1 MRNGRAPAGFRPNGR
16 PFGLQSRSR
25 LGTFEPAKS
34 MESGEVL
41 ALGNPCET
49 AKPHSRIPAQ
59 GVAVWSAA
67 QISFRR
73 LRTAKSMEVSALGN
87 PCETAEPLQH
97 SGPMGGRL
105 VCRAD
110 LVWAPLNP
118 LKTWRVESKGIG
130 AGQPMR
136 NSRASA
142 GFRPNGWP
150 FGLQSRSRLG
160 TFEPAQSMEVSAL
173 GNPCET
179 AQPQQDSG
187 SMCGRLVCRA
197 DLVWAPLN
205 PLKAW
210 RVERYWRWA
219 THAKQQSPT
228 AGFQPKGW
236 PFGLQRR
243 SRLGTFEPDKS
254 MESGKVLALG
264 NPCETAE
271 PLQDSGPMGGR
282 LVCRADL
289 VWAPLNP
296 LKAWR
301 VERYWRWATHAK
313 QQSPTAGFQPKGW
326 PFGLQRR
333 SRLGTVEPAKSMEV
347 SALGNPCETAEP
359 LQDSGP
365 MGGRLVCRADLV
377 WAPLNPLKTW
387 RVERYW
393 RWATHAKRQSPCR
406 IQAQWVAVW
415 SAEPISFGHL

>member
-1 MRNGRAPAGFRPNGR
+1 
-16 PFGLQSRSR
+16 
-25 LGTFEPAKS
+25 

-49 AKPHSRIPAQ
+49 AKP
-59 GVAVWSAA
+59 
-67 QISFRR
+67 
-73 LRTAKSMEVSALGN
+73 
-87 PCETAEPLQH
+87 LQD
-97 SGPMGGRL
+97 SGPMGGRV

-110 LVWAPLNP
+110 
-118 LKTWRVESKGIG
+118 
-130 AGQPMR
+130 
-136 NSRASA
+136 
-142 GFRPNGWP
+142 
-150 FGLQSRSRLG
+150 
-160 TFEPAQSMEVSAL
+160 
-173 GNPCET
+173 
-179 AQPQQDSG
+179 
-187 SMCGRLVCRA
+187 
-197 DLVWAPLN
+197 
-205 PLKAW
+205 
-210 RVERYWRWA
+210 WRWA

-228 AGFQPKGW
+228 AGFQPNGW

-243 SRLGTFEPDKS
+243 SRLGTFEPAKNL
-254 MESGKVLALG
+254 ESGEVLALG

-301 VERYWRWATHAK
+301 VERSWRWATHA
-313 QQSPTAGFQPKGW
+313 Q
-326 PFGLQRR
+326 
-333 SRLGTVEPAKSMEV
+333 
-347 SALGNPCETAEP
+347 
-359 LQDSGP
+359 QDSGP

>member
-1 MRNGRAPAGFRPNGR
+1 
-16 PFGLQSRSR
+16 
-25 LGTFEPAKS
+25 
-34 MESGEVL
+34 
-41 ALGNPCET
+41 
-49 AKPHSRIPAQ
+49 
-59 GVAVWSAA
+59 
-67 QISFRR
+67 
-73 LRTAKSMEVSALGN
+73 
-87 PCETAEPLQH
+87 
-97 SGPMGGRL
+97 MG
-105 VCRAD
+105 
-110 LVWAPLNP
+110 
-118 LKTWRVESKGIG
+118 
-130 AGQPMR
+130 
-136 NSRASA
+136 
-142 GFRPNGWP
+142 
-150 FGLQSRSRLG
+150 
-160 TFEPAQSMEVSAL
+160 
-173 GNPCET
+173 
-179 AQPQQDSG
+179 
-187 SMCGRLVCRA
+187 GRLVCRA

-243 SRLGTFEPDKS
+243 SRLGTFEPAKS
-254 MESGKVLALG
+254 MEVSALG
-264 NPCETAE
+264 NPCETAEPLQDSGPMGGRLVCRADLVWAPLNPLKTWRVERYWRWATHANLEGRPYTENAYTELTYTKTGFYGHKALSRTHRRFHVHTGVFTIFTFFHVHSWFFHVHLHTFSRTYFGFHVHLLFSRPHLVFAYTPPFSSSFGQTDFGHIFRVQMVPQETAE

-326 PFGLQRR
+326 PFGLQCR
-333 SRLGTVEPAKSMEV
+333 SRLGTFEPAESMEV

>member
-1 MRNGRAPAGFRPNGR
+1 
-16 PFGLQSRSR
+16 
-25 LGTFEPAKS
+25 
-34 MESGEVL
+34 
-41 ALGNPCET
+41 
-49 AKPHSRIPAQ
+49 
-59 GVAVWSAA
+59 
-67 QISFRR
+67 
-73 LRTAKSMEVSALGN
+73 
-87 PCETAEPLQH
+87 
-97 SGPMGGRL
+97 
-105 VCRAD
+105 
-110 LVWAPLNP
+110 
-118 LKTWRVESKGIG
+118 
-130 AGQPMR
+130 
-136 NSRASA
+136 
-142 GFRPNGWP
+142 
-150 FGLQSRSRLG
+150 
-160 TFEPAQSMEVSAL
+160 MEVSAL

-179 AQPQQDSG
+179 AQPQQDAG

-228 AGFQPKGW
+228 AGFQRKGW

-243 SRLGTFEPDKS
+243 SRLGTFEPAKS
-254 MESGKVLALG
+254 MESGEVLALG

-301 VERYWRWATHAK
+301 VGRYWRWATHAK

-333 SRLGTVEPAKSMEV
+333 SRLGTFEPAKSMEV

>member
-1 MRNGRAPAGFRPNGR
+1 
-16 PFGLQSRSR
+16 
-25 LGTFEPAKS
+25 
-34 MESGEVL
+34 
-41 ALGNPCET
+41 
-49 AKPHSRIPAQ
+49 
-59 GVAVWSAA
+59 
-67 QISFRR
+67 
-73 LRTAKSMEVSALGN
+73 
-87 PCETAEPLQH
+87 
-97 SGPMGGRL
+97 
-105 VCRAD
+105 
-110 LVWAPLNP
+110 
-118 LKTWRVESKGIG
+118 
-130 AGQPMR
+130 MR

-160 TFEPAQSMEVSAL
+160 TFEPAESMEVSAL

-243 SRLGTFEPDKS
+243 SRLGTFEPAKS
-254 MESGKVLALG
+254 MESGEVLALG

-333 SRLGTVEPAKSMEV
+333 SRLGTFEPAKSMESGEV
-347 SALGNPCETAEP
+347 LALGNPCETAEP

-377 WAPLNPLKTW
+377 WAPLNPLKAW

-393 RWATHAKRQSPCR
+393 RWATHAKQQSPTAGFQPKGWPFGLQRRSRLGTFEPAKNLESGEVLALGNPCETAEPLQDSGPMGGRCVCR
-406 IQAQWVAVW
+406 AAKSMESGEVLALGNPCETAKPHSRIPAQWVAVW
-415 SAEPISFGHL
+415 SAAPISFGHL

>member
-1 MRNGRAPAGFRPNGR
+1 MRNGRAPAGFRRNGW

-25 LGTFEPAKS
+25 LGTFEPAKNL
-34 MESGEVL
+34 ESGEVL

-59 GVAVWSAA
+59 GVAVWSAEP
-67 QISFRR
+67 ISFRH
-73 LRTAKSMEVSALGN
+73 LRTRWKHG
-87 PCETAEPLQH
+87 
-97 SGPMGGRL
+97 
-105 VCRAD
+105 
-110 LVWAPLNP
+110 
-118 LKTWRVESKGIG
+118 GIG

-136 NSRASA
+136 NSTAPA

-160 TFEPAQSMEVSAL
+160 TFEPA
-173 GNPCET
+173 
-179 AQPQQDSG
+179 
-187 SMCGRLVCRA
+187 
-197 DLVWAPLN
+197 
-205 PLKAW
+205 
-210 RVERYWRWA
+210 
-219 THAKQQSPT
+219 
-228 AGFQPKGW
+228 
-236 PFGLQRR
+236 
-243 SRLGTFEPDKS
+243 KS
-254 MESGKVLALG
+254 MESGEVLALG

-326 PFGLQRR
+326 PFGLPRR
-333 SRLGTVEPAKSMEV
+333 SRLGTFEPAKSMEV
-347 SALGNPCETAEP
+347 Y
-359 LQDSGP
+359 
-365 MGGRLVCRADLV
+365 R
-377 WAPLNPLKTW
+377 
-387 RVERYW
+387 

-415 SAEPISFGHL
+415 AAEPISFGHLWTR

>member
-1 MRNGRAPAGFRPNGR
+1 MRNGRAP
-16 PFGLQSRSR
+16 
-25 LGTFEPAKS
+25 
-34 MESGEVL
+34 
-41 ALGNPCET
+41 
-49 AKPHSRIPAQ
+49 
-59 GVAVWSAA
+59 
-67 QISFRR
+67 
-73 LRTAKSMEVSALGN
+73 
-87 PCETAEPLQH
+87 
-97 SGPMGGRL
+97 
-105 VCRAD
+105 
-110 LVWAPLNP
+110 
-118 LKTWRVESKGIG
+118 
-130 AGQPMR
+130 
-136 NSRASA
+136 A

-160 TFEPAQSMEVSAL
+160 TFEPAKNLESGEVLAL

-179 AQPQQDSG
+179 AEPLQDSG
-187 SMCGRLVCRA
+187 PMRGRLVCRA

-228 AGFQPKGW
+228 AGFQPNGW

-243 SRLGTFEPDKS
+243 SRLGTFEPAKNL
-254 MESGKVLALG
+254 ESGEVLALG

-333 SRLGTVEPAKSMEV
+333 SRLGAF
-347 SALGNPCETAEP
+347 EP
-359 LQDSGP
+359 LK
-365 MGGRLVCRADLV
+365 A
-377 WAPLNPLKTW
+377 W
-387 RVERYW
+387 RYR
-393 RWATHAKRQSPCR
+393 RWATHAKQQSPCS